1 MDGEH
6 CSPAYPRLKCIGVSR
21 ANDNISV
28 TAAGI
33 CVDKP
38 FEDHSWDDFMK
49 QSLVNVSARHFE
61 EKMSLKQS

>member
-1 MDGEH
+1 MV
-6 CSPAYPRLKCIGVSR
+6 SIVPPAYSRLKCIGASGT
-21 ANDNISV
+21 NDSISV

-49 QSLVNVSARHFE
+49 QSLVNVSARYLE
-61 EKMSLKQS
+61 EKLSLKQS